1 MGEDEGRRFRGDGD
15 VEAFLDSPEFAE
27 GFMEYLAEKLCEM
40 PGETLVA
47 IVRALDLMAADARAP
62 EFARRYRAEGVRI
75 TFAEAVE
82 VARGLMFL
90 RTPYRR
96 ESGEKRPAD
105 ALPYIYDYEI
115 LAAKARRDGSLLKEL
130 VERSNT
136 EKLAWYALQVCVKS
150 KLRAQETV
158 EGELLEWALE
168 VAAGT
173 RTRPSHRG
181 RDQTAEMRD
190 ALILETVEALVACG
204 LTKTRNDASEPR
216 SACDAVA
223 AVLGMTYD
231 AVRKASERAA
241 CGTKVGEFF
250 PTTS

>member
-1 MGEDEGRRFRGDGD
+1 MGEGDGSEFRGDGD

-40 PGETLVA
+40 PGETLAA

-62 EFARRYRAEGVRI
+62 EFARRYQEEGVRI

-82 VARGLMFL
+82 LARGLMFL

-96 ESGEKRPAD
+96 EAGKQRPAD

-115 LAAKARRDGSLLKEL
+115 LTAKARRDGSLLKEL

-136 EKLAWYALQVCVKS
+136 EKLAWYALRQCVKS
-150 KLRAQETV
+150 KRRAQETV
-158 EGELLEWALE
+158 EGELLDWALD
-168 VAAGT
+168 VAAGS
-173 RTRPSHRG
+173 RTRPSHQG
-181 RDQTAEMRD
+181 RERTTEIRD

-231 AVRKASERAA
+231 AVRKAIRGAA
-241 CGTKVGEFF
+241 RGKKVGNFL
-250 PTTS
+250 PMTT

>member
-27 GFMEYLAEKLCEM
+27 GFKAFLAVMLVKAVQESPEKVKV
-40 PGETLVA
+40 VA
-47 IVRALDLMAADARAP
+47 RVLGADARAA

-136 EKLAWYALQVCVKS
+136 EKLAWDALQVCVKS

-181 RDQTAEMRD
+181 RDQTAEIRD

-241 CGTKVGEFF
+241 RATKVGEFF
-250 PTTS
+250 PTTP